1 MSHQEI
7 WAVRLY
13 SLDPI
18 YIMLHH
24 RVYVLVRIPYRVD
37 APRLDCEQRHLS
49 IQQSCELGKSLH
61 PAAQPGHK
69 KNAGTRAARLQLDHP
84 GIGNDLNTLIGHD
97 LSFNCVVHA
106 IDIPAWKSIVVSY
119 NRGQNF
125 QSETIK
131 NLLPA

>member
-13 SLDPI
+13 SLDPV

-24 RVYVLVRIPYRVD
+24 RVYVLVSIPYRVD

-61 PAAQPGHK
+61 PAAQ
-69 KNAGTRAARLQLDHP
+69 LQLDHP
-84 GIGNDLNTLIGHD
+84 GIGNDLNALIGHD

-119 NRGQNF
+119 NRG
-125 QSETIK
+125 
-131 NLLPA
+131 